1 MKKRL
6 TKLIILSVVFVFLS
20 LIFACQQEN
29 LKPGSTAFIEVD
41 HFNLTTNYITNGSNS
56 HKITDVWVYADDQTI
71 GVFELP
77 ITIPILKSGIG
88 KLRLEA
94 GIKLNGIKTTRV
106 NNPFYEPVIIEP
118 FNFIIDSTILLSPT
132 TTYRPQTVFVW
143 MEDFES
149 DVISLDTTRLTS
161 DVTVVKS
168 TSSQAFEGS
177 SSGMIALNK
186 DNSVFEAATFE
197 AYVLPTTGK
206 PVFLEMDYKNDF
218 NFTVGIF
225 SQTENQIL
233 KKEVIYLLPKE
244 DWNKIY
250 INLTDKLTES
260 QNAID
265 FKVFFRTALPEE
277 IDTATIFL
285 DNLKLIYR

>member
-1 MKKRL
+1 
-6 TKLIILSVVFVFLS
+6 
-20 LIFACQQEN
+20 
-29 LKPGSTAFIEVD
+29 
-41 HFNLTTNYITNGSNS
+41 
-56 HKITDVWVYADDQTI
+56 
-71 GVFELP
+71 
-77 ITIPILKSGIG
+77 
-88 KLRLEA
+88 
-94 GIKLNGIKTTRV
+94 
-106 NNPFYEPVIIEP
+106 
-118 FNFIIDSTILLSPT
+118 
-132 TTYRPQTVFVW
+132 
-143 MEDFES
+143 
-149 DVISLDTTRLTS
+149 
-161 DVTVVKS
+161 
-168 TSSQAFEGS
+168 
-177 SSGMIALNK
+177 
-186 DNSVFEAATFE
+186 
-197 AYVLPTTGK
+197 
-206 PVFLEMDYKNDF
+206 MDYKNDF

>member
-1 MKKRL
+1 
-6 TKLIILSVVFVFLS
+6 
-20 LIFACQQEN
+20 
-29 LKPGSTAFIEVD
+29 VD
-41 HFNLTTNYITNGSNS
+41 HFNLATNYITNGSNS

-186 DNSVFEAATFE
+186 DNNVFEAATFE

>member
-177 SSGMIALNK
+177 SSGMCTKGRA
-186 DNSVFEAATFE
+186 
-197 AYVLPTTGK
+197 
-206 PVFLEMDYKNDF
+206 
-218 NFTVGIF
+218 
-225 SQTENQIL
+225 
-233 KKEVIYLLPKE
+233 
-244 DWNKIY
+244 
-250 INLTDKLTES
+250 
-260 QNAID
+260 
-265 FKVFFRTALPEE
+265 R
-277 IDTATIFL
+277 
-285 DNLKLIYR
+285 